1 MKRVN
6 IFHLIASI
14 CWLLWSVINFL
25 GLFIELP
32 PILDACSIPFIL
44 TAVIMHIIILSKTIK
59 DKKKNKNSEK

>member
-6 IFHLIASI
+6 IFSLIAAI
-14 CWLLWSVINFL
+14 CWFFWSLIKLL

-44 TAVIMHIIILSKTIK
+44 TAVIMHIVILCKARK
-59 DKKKNKNSEK
+59 NNKNE

>member
-6 IFHLIASI
+6 IFYLIASI
-14 CWLLWSVINFL
+14 CWFFFFLIKFL

-44 TAVIMHIIILSKTIK
+44 TAVIMHIIILCKVRK
-59 DKKKNKNSEK
+59 NNKNE

>member
-14 CWLLWSVINFL
+14 CWFLWSLIKLLNW
-25 GLFIELP
+25 FIELP
-32 PILDACSIPFIL
+32 PILSACRIL
-44 TAVIMHIIILSKTIK
+44 FLITAFVMHIIILSKTIK